1 MQLALF
7 FAFVF
12 FAKQTDLVSI
22 NSSTAGTVVVL
33 GRWFVLMMMIII
45 IIYFFFLFFLSNI
58 ENWFHP
64 TAEIKLSFPRENK
77 IN

>member
-22 NSSTAGTVVVL
+22 NSSTAGMVVVL
-33 GRWFVLMMMIII
+33 GRWFVLMMII
-45 IIYFFFLFFLSNI
+45 IIYFFDCFFLSNN

-64 TAEIKLSFPRENK
+64 SAEIKLSFPRENK
-77 IN
+77 MN